1 MDNLTHSL
9 VGLAAAKA
17 GLERLSP
24 ATTAACI
31 VAANAPD
38 LDFIA
43 AIFGDHWT
51 LLHHHRGITHS
62 IVGILL
68 LALLIPSL
76 FWLGDLVIAG
86 WRRQARTIRFRGLLV
101 ASLIVSATHPLMD
114 WTNNYGVRPLL
125 PWSGKW
131 FYGDLVFIVDPFLW
145 IVLGAT
151 AFLLTSRSKWQL
163 GLWSL
168 AASILS
174 LLVAYAGVIK
184 GALDHPLIVM
194 TLWIALLVVV
204 PIIRKSGY
212 AHFAGRRVAFVGF
225 GIVLAYW
232 TGLAVLHSRAQ
243 TLASAEGAML
253 AAGNG
258 ETVTRLATM
267 PTLSNPTHWLA
278 VVESDR
284 SLYRF
289 ELYLLDRSTSRT
301 HKLVRFAKPDLLQK
315 KVVALAE
322 RDRRAQILLE
332 FARFP
337 ISRVVEDDCL
347 TETLVQFADIRY
359 TEPGR
364 PRGTFSVE
372 VPVECPNQP

>member
-9 VGLAAAKA
+9 VGLVAAKA
-17 GLERLSP
+17 GLEKLSP
-24 ATTAACI
+24 ATSCACI

-38 LDFIA
+38 IDFIA
-43 AIFGDHWT
+43 AIFGDRWT

-62 IVGILL
+62 VVGMLL

-76 FWLGDLVIAG
+76 FWLGDLVVAG
-86 WRRQARTIRFRGLLV
+86 WRRQARTICFRGLLV
-101 ASLIVSATHPLMD
+101 ASLIVSVTHPLMD

-145 IVLGAT
+145 AVLGAT
-151 AFLLTSRSKWQL
+151 GFLLTSRSKLQL

-168 AASILS
+168 VASILT
-174 LLVAYAGVIK
+174 LLVVYAGVIR

-194 TLWIALLVVV
+194 TLWIVLLVVV
-204 PIIRKSGY
+204 PVIRRASY
-212 AHFAGRRVAFVGF
+212 PQFANRRVALVGV

-232 TGLAVLHSRAQ
+232 SGLAVLHSRA
-243 TLASAEGAML
+243 LARAGAEAAML
-253 AAGNG
+253 AVSNG

-289 ELYLLDRSTSRT
+289 ELYLLDRSGRT
-301 HKLVRFAKPDLLQK
+301 HKLVRFAKPDLLER

-322 RDRRAQILLE
+322 RDRRAQVLLE

-337 ISRVVEDDCL
+337 VSRVVEDDCL